1 MHLFEG
7 VNTKCTRHIQSTG
20 ASPQEL
26 HVPIPYGSVPSN
38 FHPSAAAREQGALP
52 ERNSLSS
59 FGSTPALPSQRVVLL
74 RSFSLLAFS
83 NLSPRHFH
91 RQVRE
96 ASPLQGNFQNSVLLA
111 CSSKRGRRNRTDF
124 YIYIYI
130 LHSCFFFCS
139 CRFRSWPSRSPNP
152 HAPPRR
158 SHRKISVSCA
168 CVLQRRSCSICA
180 GPMRIRRFLGLLFV
194 GPRVWSKNAL
204 EL

>member
-74 RSFSLLAFS
+74 RPFSLLAFS

-124 YIYIYI
+124 YIYIFSI
-130 LHSCFFFCS
+130 VVSSFALAVSVLGQAGPQIRTRLPADPTE
-139 CRFRSWPSRSPNP
+139 RFRFL
-152 HAPPRR
+152 AP
-158 SHRKISVSCA
+158 A
-168 CVLQRRSCSICA
+168 SCSGDLA
-180 GPMRIRRFLGLLFV
+180 R
-194 GPRVWSKNAL
+194 SAL
-204 EL
+204 ARCGFGDF